1 MLKSYMFK
9 YLKEN
14 NDEKKGTSRGKY
26 FCLIIFPET
35 RKYIT
40 SKKKEQEMGKRTN

>member
-1 MLKSYMFK
+1 MFK

-26 FCLIIFPET
+26 FCLIILRET

-40 SKKKEQEMGKRTN
+40 SRKKEQEIGKRTN